1 LSGNCKNAYLVFLN
15 EVTPVTEETSFVELI
30 GRVRTGDEIAA
41 RELVERYEPHIR
53 RVVRARLTDRRLRR
67 QVDSVDIC
75 QSVLGDFFVRAALGQ
90 FDLSCPEQLLKLLA
104 TIARNRVLEE
114 ARKQHAAVRDIRRL
128 EGGDVAMLQID
139 GGRETPSQLAAA
151 RELLQ
156 KFRERLTNEEKQI
169 ADARARHRGWA
180 EIGVQLG
187 IAPDTLRMRW
197 TRTVDRLAHELGLVN
212 SHD

>member
-1 LSGNCKNAYLVFLN
+1 LSGNCKTAYLVFLN
-15 EVTPVTEETSFVELI
+15 KVTPVAEESSFVELI
-30 GRVRTGDEIAA
+30 DRVRSGDEIAA

-67 QVDSVDIC
+67 QIDTVDIC

-104 TIARNRVLEE
+104 TIARNRVVEE

-139 GGRETPSQLAAA
+139 GGRESPSQSAAA

-156 KFRERLTNEEKQI
+156 KFRERLTDEEKRI
-169 ADARARHRGWA
+169 ADARGGGRGWA

-197 TRTVDRLAHELGLVN
+197 TRTVDRLAQELGLVN